1 MSEVDKAP
9 EVKEPASIEE
19 INAASAIWNKAKK
32 ALERAKDSENEA
44 RLALVK
50 LAFPNGL
57 AEGTNTFD
65 LAGKWK
71 LKVTGVVNRKVD
83 EAALPAILDRIK
95 KQFDGYD
102 ASDLVKWSPELKTGD
117 YKSLLKS
124 HPKIIKLFD
133 NALTIKG
140 TDLSTPQ
147 LKIEEAKR

>member
-32 ALERAKDSENEA
+32 ALDRAKDAENDA
-44 RLALVK
+44 RRALVA

-71 LKVTGVVNRKVD
+71 LKVTGVVSRNVD

-102 ASDLVKWSPELKTGD
+102 ASDLVKWKAEVSVSA
-117 YKSLLKS
+117 YKALAKS
-124 HPKIIKLFD
+124 HPKITKLFE
-133 NALTIKG
+133 NALVIKG
-140 TDLSTPQ
+140 TDLTTPQ